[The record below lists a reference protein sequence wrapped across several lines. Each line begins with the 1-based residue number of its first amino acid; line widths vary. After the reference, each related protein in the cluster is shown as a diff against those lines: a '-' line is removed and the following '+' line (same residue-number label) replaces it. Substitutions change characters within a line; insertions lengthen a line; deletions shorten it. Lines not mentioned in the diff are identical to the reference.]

1 MPRAIR
7 FSVDPDGAVRA
18 RKRAAVVLTMVTS
31 HLAIRLGDPSHDSRA
46 AIAHEELVA
55 PGAADRWLP
64 GRPVL
69 RKLFEIDP
77 KLRKLFADD
86 LISQKIAI
94 MAMIGRTV
102 ASLDRIESIVP
113 EVKALG
119 VRHVGYGV
127 TPNDF
132 PTVGA
137 ALL

>member
-1 MPRAIR
+1 
-7 FSVDPDGAVRA
+7 
-18 RKRAAVVLTMVTS
+18 
-31 HLAIRLGDPSHDSRA
+31 
-46 AIAHEELVA
+46 
-55 PGAADRWLP
+55 
-64 GRPVL
+64 
-69 RKLFEIDP
+69 
-77 KLRKLFADD
+77 
-86 LISQKIAI
+86 

-137 ALL
+137 ALLWTLEQNLRDAWTPDMKETWTAAYMLLADTMVSASGSIAA